1 MDSNS
6 KFNDFQ
12 NTVWEEN
19 PNSKTSQEIQA
30 HIYGVRLNIADFC
43 EDLQKRAAVHDD
55 SKLSGEELSIYEAVD
70 ATPREAFGTPAY
82 YERLT
87 RLKPALDHH
96 YVANDHHPEHYE
108 NGVAGMSLAALVEMF
123 CDWRASSHDMEKS
136 VNHCC
141 DRFNIPPML
150 RQIFLNSI

>member
-1 MDSNS
+1 M
-6 KFNDFQ
+6 
-12 NTVWEEN
+12 
-19 PNSKTSQEIQA
+19 SKTKTEIQA
-30 HIYGVRLNIADFC
+30 HILNVRLNLAAFC

-55 SKLSGEELSIYEAVD
+55 SKLSKEELPIFEAVD
-70 ATPREAFGTPAY
+70 ATPREAFGTTAY
-82 YERLT
+82 YERLG
-87 RLKPALDHH
+87 RLKPALHHH
-96 YVANDHHPEHYE
+96 YAKNDHHPEFYE

-123 CDWRASSHDMEKS
+123 CDWRAASQNIGES

>member
-1 MDSNS
+1 MSNTQ
-6 KFNDFQ
+6 K
-12 NTVWEEN
+12 
-19 PNSKTSQEIQA
+19 EIQA
-30 HIYGVRLNIADFC
+30 HIENVRMNLAAFC

-55 SKLSGEELSIYEAVD
+55 SKLSEAELPIYEAVD

-82 YERLT
+82 YERLG

-96 YVANDHHPEHYE
+96 YAKNDHHPEYYKD
-108 NGVAGMSLAALVEMF
+108 GVSGMNLAALVEMF
-123 CDWRASSHDMEKS
+123 CDWRASSQDMEKS

-141 DRFNIPPML
+141 DRFDIPPML